1 MLETSDNL
9 EVVKLIRAHAAKVQ
23 EFVAAGPQ
31 ASEILV
37 EPFVPAEPRR
47 RIRELFARTR
57 GDETVVESSTA
68 ERLE

>member
-1 MLETSDNL
+1 MPNVSGCVRDMERT
-9 EVVKLIRAHAAKVQ
+9 
-23 EFVAAGPQ
+23 AGPQ